1 MSTEAP
7 PVEDSRWMLHRRGF
21 FRAASGG
28 RFGILSVTAFSV
40 VWCIVVMVPL
50 LGLVIWSFCQV
61 EGFRLLLRPTLEAYY
76 RLFDSGRWE
85 VTIRTVRLAF
95 TITAL
100 ELLIA
105 LPFSIWL
112 SKGLRSPGVK
122 ALTMALLT
130 VPFFLS
136 MSSRTI
142 VWRSVLGRTG
152 LLNSLLIHLGIV
164 DQPLDWMLFSEFSV
178 YIGLIGPSFPT
189 MVFPMYLAINLIDD
203 EYIEAARDLGGTPWR
218 VFLDVVLPLAMPGI
232 VAGIIF
238 TFVPMLG
245 ETVVP
250 ALLGGG
256 QVTLLG
262 ASIQSLLTI
271 LNYSVA
277 AALAVL
283 VLGILAMLL
292 VILRVFLPSGRGIGS
307 IFQGLAR

>member
-1 MSTEAP
+1 M
-7 PVEDSRWMLHRRGF
+7 
-21 FRAASGG
+21 
-28 RFGILSVTAFSV
+28 
-40 VWCIVVMVPL
+40 
-50 LGLVIWSFCQV
+50 
-61 EGFRLLLRPTLEAYY
+61 
-76 RLFDSGRWE
+76 
-85 VTIRTVRLAF
+85 TIRTVRLAF

-112 SKGLRSPGVK
+112 SKGLRSPVVK

-152 LLNSLLIHLGIV
+152 LLNSLLMHLGIV

-189 MVFPMYLAINLIDD
+189 MVFPMCLAINLIDD

-283 VLGILAMLL
+283 VLGILALLL
-292 VILRVFLPSGRGIGS
+292 VILRVFLPGGRDIGS
-307 IFQGLAR
+307 IFRGLAR

>member
-1 MSTEAP
+1 MSS
-7 PVEDSRWMLHRRGF
+7 DSPSQERRAWKARRRGF
-21 FRAASGG
+21 FAAVPGNRPGG
-28 RFGILSVTAFSV
+28 LPVAVFTIF
-40 VWCIVVMVPL
+40 WCIVVLVPL
-50 LGLVIWSFCQV
+50 AGLVLWSFCRV
-61 EGFRLLLRPTLEAYY
+61 EGFRLILQPTLQAYFH
-76 RLFDSGRWE
+76 LFDSGRWE
-85 VTIRTVRLAF
+85 VTVRTIRLALS
-95 TITAL
+95 ITLL

-112 SKGLRSPGVK
+112 AKGVRSPALK
-122 ALTMALLT
+122 AMTMVLLT

-152 LLNSLLIHLGIV
+152 LLNTLLMHLGIT
-164 DQPLDWMLFSEFSV
+164 DQPLDWLLFSEFAV
-178 YIGLIGPSFPT
+178 HIGLIGPSFPT
-189 MVFPMYLAINLIDD
+189 MVFPIYLAVNLIDD
-203 EYIEAARDLGGTPWR
+203 EYMEASRDLGGGPWR
-218 VFLDVVLPLAMPGI
+218 VFLDVVLPLSMPGI
-232 VAGIIF
+232 IAGVIF

-283 VLGILAMLL
+283 VLGILAALLL
-292 VILRVFLPSGRGIGS
+292 VMRTFIPGSRGIGS
-307 IFQGLAR
+307 IFEGLAR